1 VRAVS
6 CRFAKSTGMHRSPIA
21 RMVRVPQMSETSD
34 VEKARPTIG
43 VQRGAG
49 QLFNDYR
56 RYVAKIGGG
65 ILRSRS
71 EVDDLVQ
78 DVFLATHED
87 LHTIRDPSCTKAWL
101 ATITVRLARRS
112 LRQKANQR
120 RIGQIEPY
128 SLAVLSSVALTSDDQ
143 AELNGSAARV
153 RGLPRRLRTPWLLK
167 HLACESLPAIAERCE
182 CSESTAQRRIR
193 SATRLLLKRGVDAP
207 TR

>member
-1 VRAVS
+1 MSQTSNVESALPTV
-6 CRFAKSTGMHRSPIA
+6 TG
-21 RMVRVPQMSETSD
+21 SE
-34 VEKARPTIG
+34 RG
-43 VQRGAG
+43 VG

-87 LHTIRDPSCTKAWL
+87 VHGLRDRSCTKAWL
-101 ATITVRLARRS
+101 ATITVRLAHRS
-112 LRQKANQR
+112 LRRKMLQR
-120 RIGQIEPY
+120 RIGQIEPC
-128 SLAVLSSVALTSDDQ
+128 SLAVMSSVALPSDDQ
-143 AELNGSAARV
+143 AELTSSEARV

-167 HLACESLPAIAERCE
+167 HVDCESLPTIAERCN
-182 CSESTAQRRIR
+182 CSQSTAQRRIQD
-193 SATRLLLKRGVDAP
+193 ATRLLLDQENSSAS